1 MNLSNGTLLGG
12 RYEIVEKIG
21 VGGMATVYRANDTK
35 LERSVTVKV
44 LKEEFT
50 GDEDFR
56 TRFKTE
62 ARAAAKLSHPN
73 IVNVYDVGEENGIY
87 YIVMEYVHGDTL
99 KQVIVNS
106 APFDNLTTLS
116 IAVQMA
122 SALEHAHKHGVVHRD
137 IKPQN
142 ILIGVDGTIKI
153 TDFGIA
159 HAAADSTVT
168 TTNNALG
175 SVYYFSP
182 EQARGGYV
190 DEKSD
195 IYSLGITMY
204 EMLTGRVPYDGETS
218 VSIALKHLNST
229 LPNMRNYNPQVS
241 DILQNI
247 VRKATQKKKDDRYA
261 SCSQLLSDLR
271 QALLEERSE
280 MKQKAEPEEDVTIYE
295 PRKDTSLEEAS
306 ADASTIG
313 VMMAAEKGVNQEEA
327 QDGIQVE
334 LMGKR
339 KEYDLP
345 EEGVSFDRYSKQLK
359 ISKEN
364 DNYETD
370 QWDEERKRAV
380 HKKQKPKQ
388 KPRPKRE
395 RGKRQQMDPEEE
407 AYYKS
412 QEKKVTIAAVIT
424 ALVIIGI
431 ITIAGAKVLNGEG
444 IFSFG
449 SSAQA
454 DTMPNYLGMDY
465 EKAVTEAQKQGITL
479 NKADE
484 QYSAE
489 FEEGQIMDQ
498 SVEAGT
504 TITEGT
510 SVDVTVSLGLKS
522 FPMPDVEY
530 DEEDVAVE
538 KIKSAGG
545 AEPEKEYVFD
555 DVVPQGVVITQD
567 PPAQTQ
573 ADSSTKITLTISK
586 GPETPTVTVI
596 NFKGMTMGEAQSKV
610 TEIGLQV
617 GTITVDNNATGEK
630 DEIIS
635 QSLEPDQE
643 VERDTKIDFVVVGE
657 QAVEQEEPEASEET
671 TKPEDTTQE
680 TTETTTPSTSGSQTF
695 NIDVPT
701 SYVDANAINVK
712 ILRIDSASSSVDVAY
727 NETRALSDFPF
738 SVTVSGSGQMEVQ
751 LYIDNVY
758 QWSQM
763 VDFSGG
769 AQ

>member
-99 KQVIVNS
+99 KQVIINS

-159 HAAADSTVT
+159 HAAADATVT

-229 LPNMRNYNPQVS
+229 LPNMQNYNPQVS
-241 DILQNI
+241 NILQSI

-280 MKQKAEPEEDVTIYE
+280 MKQKAELEEDVTIYE

-306 ADASTIG
+306 ADAATIG
-313 VMMAAEKGVNQEEA
+313 VMMAAEKGVTQEEA

-345 EEGVSFDRYSKQLK
+345 EEGVSFDRYSKQLR

-364 DNYETD
+364 DDYETD
-370 QWDEERKRAV
+370 QWDEERKRAA

-431 ITIAGAKVLNGEG
+431 ITIAGAKVLNGDG
-444 IFSFG
+444 LFSFG

-454 DTMPNYLGMDY
+454 DTMPNFLGMEY

-545 AEPEKEYVFD
+545 ADPEKEYVFD

-657 QAVEQEEPEASEET
+657 QTVKPEEPEETEEST
-671 TKPEDTTQE
+671 PQTPEN
-680 TTETTTPSTSGSQTF
+680 TTPSTSGSQTF

-758 QWSQM
+758 QWNQI

>member
-1 MNLSNGTLLGG
+1 M
-12 RYEIVEKIG
+12 VE
-21 VGGMATVYRANDTK
+21 
-35 LERSVTVKV
+35 
-44 LKEEFT
+44 
-50 GDEDFR
+50 
-56 TRFKTE
+56 
-62 ARAAAKLSHPN
+62 
-73 IVNVYDVGEENGIY
+73 
-87 YIVMEYVHGDTL
+87 
-99 KQVIVNS
+99 
-106 APFDNLTTLS
+106 
-116 IAVQMA
+116 
-122 SALEHAHKHGVVHRD
+122 
-137 IKPQN
+137 
-142 ILIGVDGTIKI
+142 
-153 TDFGIA
+153 
-159 HAAADSTVT
+159 
-168 TTNNALG
+168 
-175 SVYYFSP
+175 
-182 EQARGGYV
+182 
-190 DEKSD
+190 
-195 IYSLGITMY
+195 
-204 EMLTGRVPYDGETS
+204 
-218 VSIALKHLNST
+218 
-229 LPNMRNYNPQVS
+229 
-241 DILQNI
+241 
-247 VRKATQKKKDDRYA
+247 
-261 SCSQLLSDLR
+261 
-271 QALLEERSE
+271 
-280 MKQKAEPEEDVTIYE
+280 
-295 PRKDTSLEEAS
+295 
-306 ADASTIG
+306 
-313 VMMAAEKGVNQEEA
+313 AEKGVNQEEA

-701 SYVDANAINVK
+701 SYVDANAIIVK